1 MGQQQPPH
9 ERNEK
14 YSNTDLLN
22 TEFSFKYTESGG
34 FTKRYLL
41 ISYNSKTNII
51 TSSTDVSGSNI
62 TQKQP
67 SEADKQEL
75 REVVRTNEFF
85 KTRTDYPPEKEDE
98 NLIAHTLTITVGDN
112 THTTGWTDVSRDIPD
127 SIIKIVNE
135 IKRIASK
142 EKIV

>member
-1 MGQQQPPH
+1 MGQQQSPQ
-9 ERNEK
+9 ERNK
-14 YSNTDLLN
+14 QNRDLLN

-34 FTKRYLL
+34 LTNRYLI
-41 ISYNSKTNII
+41 ISYNSKTNVI
-51 TSSTDVSGSNI
+51 TSSTDISGSNI

-67 SEADKQEL
+67 SESDEQEL
-75 REVVRTNEFF
+75 KEVVRTSEFF
-85 KTRTDYPPEKEDE
+85 KTRIDYPPEKEDE